1 MTDVL
6 QCPYCEL
13 RFASKPDRDQH
24 IAFDHPGKSS
34 GDQEQEEDA

>member
-13 RFASKPDRDQH
+13 RFASKSDMDQH
-24 IAFDHPGKSS
+24 IAFDHP
-34 GDQEQEEDA
+34 QERDEEPNAGS